1 MAIKVRDLSYTYSK
15 GSPYEKKALTKISLD
30 INEGDFFC
38 LIGHTGSGKSTFLQ
52 HLNGLIKLT
61 EGELCVFDIDLSA
74 RKPDYKRLRFTVGM
88 VFQYPEYQLFDD
100 TVEKDVGFGPRNMKL
115 DKEEIERRVKDA
127 IEVVGLDY
135 NEVKEKSPFELS
147 GGQKRRAAIAGVIA
161 MKPKVLVLD
170 EPTAG
175 LDPKGKQ
182 EILKLI
188 SNLKESVCPT
198 VIMVTHDMETVASKA
213 TRVGVLKDGM
223 LIADT
228 TPEELFARNDL
239 EELGLEPPIAVRIGK
254 HLNKLG
260 FSISKYAITPE
271 KLVAEIEGGLHD

>member
-15 GSPYEKKALTKISLD
+15 GSPYEKKALDKISLD

-61 EGELCVFDIDLSA
+61 EGKLSVFDIDLST

-115 DKEEIERRVKDA
+115 DAEEIARRVKEA
-127 IEVVGLDY
+127 IEAVGLPYEDI
-135 NEVKEKSPFELS
+135 KEKSPFEIS
-147 GGQKRRAAIAGVIA
+147 GGQKRRAAIAGVVA
-161 MKPKVLVLD
+161 MRPKVLVLD

-175 LDPKGKQ
+175 LDPKGKV

-188 SNLKESVCPT
+188 SRLKETICPT
-198 VIMVTHDMETVASKA
+198 IVMVTHDMEIVAEKA
-213 TRVGVLKDGM
+213 TRVGVLKDGK

-228 TPEELFARNDL
+228 TPEELFARSDL
-239 EELGLEPPIAVRIGK
+239 EELGLERPISVRIGQY
-254 HLNKLG
+254 LNELG
-260 FSISKYAITPE
+260 FAISQNAITPE
-271 KLVAEIEGGLHD
+271 KLVDEIEGGLK

>member
-15 GSPYEKKALTKISLD
+15 GSPYEKKALDGISLE
-30 INEGDFFC
+30 IHEGDFFC

-61 EGELCVFDIDLSA
+61 EGKLSVFDIDLSA

-115 DKEEIERRVKDA
+115 DKNEIAERVKDA
-127 IEVVGLDY
+127 INAVGLPYEEIKD
-135 NEVKEKSPFELS
+135 KSPFEIS
-147 GGQKRRAAIAGVIA
+147 GGQKRRSAIAGVIA
-161 MKPKVLVLD
+161 MRPKVLVLD

-175 LDPKGKQ
+175 LDPKGKE

-188 SNLKESVCPT
+188 SKLKEEICPT
-198 VIMVTHDMETVASKA
+198 VIMVTHDMEIVAQKA
-213 TRVGVLKDGM
+213 TRVGVLKNGK

-228 TPEELFARNDL
+228 TPEVLFARKDL
-239 EELGLEPPIAVRIGK
+239 EELGLERPVSVRVGQY
-254 HLNKLG
+254 LNELG
-260 FSISKYAITPE
+260 FNISVNAITPE
-271 KLVAEIEGGLHD
+271 KLVAEIEGGLK

>member
-1 MAIKVRDLSYTYSK
+1 MAIKVRDLSYIYSK
-15 GSPYEKKALTKISLD
+15 GSPYEKKALDKISLD

-61 EGELCVFDIDLSA
+61 EGKLSVFDIDLST

-115 DKEEIERRVKDA
+115 DGEEIAQRVKEA
-127 IEVVGLDY
+127 IEAVGLSYDDI
-135 NEVKEKSPFELS
+135 KEKSPFEIS

-161 MKPKVLVLD
+161 MRPKVLVLD

-175 LDPKGKQ
+175 LDPKGKG
-182 EILKLI
+182 EILSLI
-188 SNLKESVCPT
+188 SKLKETICPT
-198 VIMVTHDMETVASKA
+198 VIMVTHDMEIVAEKA
-213 TRVGVLKDGM
+213 TRVSVLKDGK

-239 EELGLEPPIAVRIGK
+239 EEIGLERPISVRIAQY
-254 HLNKLG
+254 LNEFG
-260 FSISKYAITPE
+260 FNISQNAITPE
-271 KLVAEIEGGLHD
+271 KLVKEIEGGLK